1 MDHNHHASGHIVVS
15 GKRIKLKK
23 QMSKSKQKGTMAE
36 TAVVQY
42 LKQFWPNV
50 ERRAL
55 QGSKDTGDIAGI
67 PNVIIEIKN
76 HKNYKIPEWIK
87 ETEQERENA
96 GVPYG
101 ILIVKP
107 NRVGTTKVGEWW
119 AILPAEQIASMIS
132 ELERLRS
139 QQIG

>member
-1 MDHNHHASGHIVVS
+1 M
-15 GKRIKLKK
+15 
-23 QMSKSKQKGTMAE
+23 
-36 TAVVQY
+36 
-42 LKQFWPNV
+42 
-50 ERRAL
+50 
-55 QGSKDTGDIAGI
+55 
-67 PNVIIEIKN
+67 IIEIKN

>member
-67 PNVIIEIKN
+67 PNVVIEIKN
-76 HKNYKIPEWIK
+76 HKNYNCDFCVFRNRTQNHLRLYDIIATNYDYQYRNYWLQRIFGF
-87 ETEQERENA
+87 A
-96 GVPYG
+96 FVSG
-101 ILIVKP
+101 IANP
-107 NRVGTTKVGEWW
+107 
-119 AILPAEQIASMIS
+119 IS
-132 ELERLRS
+132 RYSRL
-139 QQIG
+139 